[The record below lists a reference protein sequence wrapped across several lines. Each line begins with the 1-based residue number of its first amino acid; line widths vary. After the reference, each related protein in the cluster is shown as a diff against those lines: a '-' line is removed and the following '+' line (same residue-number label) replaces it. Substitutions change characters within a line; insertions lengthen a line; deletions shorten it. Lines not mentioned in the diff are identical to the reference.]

1 MTVATTRVAPTLG
14 DVIGAYKSLT
24 KLESWQGCY
33 GIWIGRLVNV
43 RLWQRNY
50 YEHIIR
56 NDEEWDR
63 VREYIAAN
71 PMRWETDVENP
82 NANVGAIRES
92 PLDTNHVP
100 HYNRTSVHSTDPTP

>member
-1 MTVATTRVAPTLG
+1 MRQAPRVAPTLG

-24 KLESWQGCY
+24 TLEY
-33 GIWIGRLVNV
+33 GRGVRDMDWSPFNV

-92 PLDTNHVP
+92 PLDINHGP
-100 HYNRTSVHSTDPTP
+100 YYNRTSVHSTDPIP